1 MRLNLRFKALA
12 LILLLP
18 INFTFAEVLSLSDF
32 KRAID
37 SNSLE
42 LNDNKANYESQINQ
56 SKSDLSWQFPYI
68 QATGNTEP
76 SGIGGGTVF
85 TSTTLFML
93 RPTLPWVN
101 SLLKQ
106 ALKVKGLE
114 YKEATELVKN
124 IAFINAKKMYLT
136 YMAIKE
142 KYRYDIQREINFL
155 TLLNIAKKKLDAGSI
170 SQKDYVN
177 FESAYIAANLI
188 SISTKNDL
196 IKAQQ
201 DLYVILGLKDA
212 EFLESTTKKDISS
225 ILADTTSE
233 LLRLK
238 KVERTITNNKNDLM
252 VQGLEINFDD
262 LEKSQV
268 LGMLEKS
275 PYLNILQAQSKGYEL
290 LARQAG
296 RDIFPAGDLI
306 VGLGVNTTGLSTG
319 AAFDVQIPLPITRKQ
334 THLKA
339 KYMVLNQSTIYKSNI
354 TKNTLHIKVKSYLEQ
369 MDILKHYIEIAKE
382 DIKIKRKLAALTKLA
397 YDAQKSNLFEYITYE
412 NAYVDSQIQL
422 VDQKIRYIQTL
433 AFLEETLGQSF
444 TK

>member
-1 MRLNLRFKALA
+1 MRSNLRFKALA

-18 INFTFAEVLSLSDF
+18 ANLLFAEVLSISDF

-37 SNSLE
+37 ANSLE
-42 LNDNKANYESQINQ
+42 LNSNKANYESQLNQ
-56 SKSDLSWQFPYI
+56 AKSDISWQFPYI
-68 QATGNTEP
+68 EASGNTEP
-76 SGIGGGTVF
+76 DGRGGTMF

-93 RPTLPWVN
+93 KPTLPWVN
-101 SLLKQ
+101 SLLKE

-114 YKEATELVKN
+114 YKEATGLVKN

-136 YMAIKE
+136 YEAIKE

-155 TLLNIAKKKLDAGSI
+155 TLLNIAKKKLEAGSL

-177 FESAYIAANLI
+177 FESAYIAANLT
-188 SISTKNDL
+188 SLSTKNDL
-196 IKAQQ
+196 VKAQQ

-212 EFLESTTKKDISS
+212 PFLNNSSKKDISN
-225 ILADTTSE
+225 ILSNTTSE
-233 LLRLK
+233 LARLK
-238 KVERTITNNKNDLM
+238 EVERSITHNHNDLR
-252 VQGLEINFDD
+252 VQGLDMNFEKLNEALTLAK
-262 LEKSQV
+262 LEN
-268 LGMLEKS
+268 S
-275 PYLNILQAQSKGYEL
+275 PYINILNSQTKSYEL
-290 LARQAG
+290 LARQAS

-306 VGLGVNTTGLSTG
+306 VGLGVNTTGPSTG
-319 AAFDVQIPLPITRKQ
+319 AAFDVQIPLPITKKQ

-339 KYMVLNQSTIYKSNI
+339 KYMVLGQSTLYKSNI
-354 TKNTLHIKVKSYLEQ
+354 TKNTLRIKVKAYLQQ
-369 MDILKHYIEIAKE
+369 MDISRHYMQIAKE

-433 AFLEETLGQSF
+433 ALLEETLGESF
-444 TK
+444 SK